1 MDTYR
6 ETVRSK
12 IFKNENPNL
21 ALEWEDSEGYAHKEI
36 IRKKDII
43 KVYMVIDGENT
54 LVIDTVLPSSVYK
67 MHTIEINGSS
77 HFIYHLYAKLTNW
90 LNCDHFKAY

>member
-1 MDTYR
+1 MDTYH

-36 IRKKDII
+36 IRKKILLKCI
-43 KVYMVIDGENT
+43 WLLM
-54 LVIDTVLPSSVYK
+54 
-67 MHTIEINGSS
+67 
-77 HFIYHLYAKLTNW
+77 AKIR
-90 LNCDHFKAY
+90 